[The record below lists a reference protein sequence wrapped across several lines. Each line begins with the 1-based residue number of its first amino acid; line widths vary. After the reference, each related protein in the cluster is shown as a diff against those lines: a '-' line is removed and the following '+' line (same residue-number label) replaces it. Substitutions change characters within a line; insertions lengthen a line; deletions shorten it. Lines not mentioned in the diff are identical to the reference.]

1 MAALGS
7 ARPAAPLPPP
17 SPSGEWRALMWPLG
31 AITAASVV
39 GLLLRE
45 QLATADLAM
54 LMLLAVVVGAARTPR
69 AIGVAGAILAIA
81 AFDLL
86 FVTPYYR
93 FAVSDASYL
102 ITFVVM
108 LVVALAIGHLTSRLR
123 EVAIVRQERER
134 IASARLTLS
143 ERLAGIY
150 SPTELASE
158 TARFLAEET
167 GSAVRVLLTTQAT
180 SVDAILEALTLPPA
194 DHGLRDGVLAVLDG
208 EEPHHLTV
216 DGWMVHRIHDGV
228 RVRGVAILEPPAAV
242 VGPTDRPAFV
252 DAVLSQLALIAE
264 RREASRRHE
273 ATRVEVEAERLRIAL
288 LSAVSHDLRTPLA
301 AIEGAASTMLT
312 GPTIPAEVRTGLLES
327 VQEEA
332 RRMNRLIGNLL
343 DMVRVETGALAV
355 HRSWQP
361 FEEVIGVV
369 LLRLESRL
377 EGREVVVTLPE
388 DLPLVAIDELLI
400 EHVFINLL
408 ENAIRHAPGS
418 EPIAITAAAQGAML
432 EITVRD
438 HGPGFPAEML
448 AEAFE
453 RFHRKSAPASRPG
466 AGLGLGLSICRG
478 IVEAHGGTIAAAN
491 HPDGGALVTVCLPI
505 GAVPAAPSD
514 EEEVAQ

>member
-7 ARPAAPLPPP
+7 ASPAAPLPPP
-17 SPSGEWRALMWPLG
+17 SPPGEWQALMWPLG

-69 AIGVAGAILAIA
+69 AIGVVGAILAIV

-108 LVVALAIGHLTSRLR
+108 LMVGLAIGHLTSRLR
-123 EVAIVRQERER
+123 EVAIIRQERER

-143 ERLAGIY
+143 ERLAGLY
-150 SPTELASE
+150 TPTELASE
-158 TARFLAEET
+158 TAQFLADET
-167 GSAVRVLLTTQAT
+167 GSAVRVLLTTKAT
-180 SVDAILEALTLPPA
+180 SVDAVLESLALPPA
-194 DHGLRDGVLAVLDG
+194 DHGLRDGVLAVLEG

-216 DGWMVHRIHDGV
+216 DGWFVHRIHDGV
-228 RVRGVAILEPPAAV
+228 RVHGVAILEPPAAAASL
-242 VGPTDRPAFV
+242 THTTAFV
-252 DAVLSQLALIAE
+252 DALLSQLGVIAE
-264 RREASRRHE
+264 RREAARRHE
-273 ATRVEVEAERLRIAL
+273 TTRVEVEAERLRIAL

-301 AIEGAASTMLT
+301 AIEGAASTLLT
-312 GPTIPAEVRTGLLES
+312 GPSIPDAVRTGLLES

-361 FEEVIGVV
+361 IEEVIGVV
-369 LLRLESRL
+369 LLRLEPRL

-388 DLPLVAIDELLI
+388 DLPLVEIDELLI

-418 EPIAITAAAQGAML
+418 EPIAITAAVQGGML

-438 HGPGFPAEML
+438 HGPGFPADML

-453 RFHRKSAPASRPG
+453 RFRRAPTPASSPG

-478 IVEAHGGTIAAAN
+478 IIEAHGGTIAATN
-491 HPDGGALVTVCLPI
+491 HPDGGAVVTVRLPI
-505 GAVPAAPSD
+505 GLVPSAPRD
-514 EEEVAQ
+514 EEITR